1 MQCQDIAKL
10 IFLYILYMYILYPTK
25 KGDRVTANKL
35 GNEIREEYLQF
46 QFFVLSLA
54 IN

>member
-25 KGDRVTANKL
+25 IGDRVAANKL
-35 GNEIREEYLQF
+35 DNEIHEEYLHF

-54 IN
+54 VN